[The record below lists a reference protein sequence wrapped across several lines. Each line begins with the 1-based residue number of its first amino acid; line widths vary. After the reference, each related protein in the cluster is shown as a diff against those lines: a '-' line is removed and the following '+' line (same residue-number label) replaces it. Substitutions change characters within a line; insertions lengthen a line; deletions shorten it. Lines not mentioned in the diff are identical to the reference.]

1 MKSSLDRYNRGR
13 TSEGRKDV
21 RWKPLG
27 IGRSTPRIDTDDSID
42 REETKEIRMRFIEL
56 LLNSPSPKSSSSS
69 SSRDGRILDRCVAW
83 SIKKKNVLADC
94 SPAKYVLI

>member
-1 MKSSLDRYNRGR
+1 MEAARDWKAHAEKSTL
-13 TSEGRKDV
+13 
-21 RWKPLG
+21 
-27 IGRSTPRIDTDDSID
+27 DDSID
-42 REETKEIRMRFIEL
+42 REETKGMRMRFIEL

-83 SIKKKNVLADC
+83 SIKKKIIIILADC